1 MARPNRLAPT
11 TICSL
16 FLAPQFPSAASDFS
30 NFNCPG
36 EVRIDAVNMPQTNS
50 DEASSSINDYG
61 LPKSQITKIFKES
74 VPPGTNLQR
83 EAREALDQATVT
95 FVNYLTFMATEITTK
110 AGKKTISPNDVLTA
124 LEAMEMPDLVPT
136 LREALD
142 QFQQQKQA
150 KRAASGTKTKDTPS
164 SSTTTEPPAPSA
176 EVDEPVA
183 EFDRPATAATTNSAA
198 SASTTPVT
206 STLAGGGSATWLA
219 SVAASS
225 TNNDEVNSDE
235 EIDIMDVDDD

>member
-1 MARPNRLAPT
+1 
-11 TICSL
+11 
-16 FLAPQFPSAASDFS
+16 
-30 NFNCPG
+30 
-36 EVRIDAVNMPQTNS
+36 MPQSNN
-50 DEASSSINDYG
+50 DEDSSSINDYG

-95 FVNYLTFMATEITTK
+95 FVNYLTFMSASLFRIMFLALVMLMRTFSTGRATEITTK

-150 KRAASGTKTKDTPS
+150 KRAASGSKIKDAPTSAPS
-164 SSTTTEPPAPSA
+164 TEPPAPSA

-183 EFDRPATAATTNSAA
+183 EFDRPATAATSNSTASAA
-198 SASTTPVT
+198 TTAATATPT
-206 STLAGGGSATWLA
+206 GGGSATWLA

-225 TNNDEVNSDE
+225 TNNDDVNSDE

>member
-1 MARPNRLAPT
+1 
-11 TICSL
+11 
-16 FLAPQFPSAASDFS
+16 
-30 NFNCPG
+30 
-36 EVRIDAVNMPQTNS
+36 MPQTNN
-50 DEASSSINDYG
+50 DEDPSSINDYG
-61 LPKSQITKIFKES
+61 LPKSQIAKIFKES
-74 VPPGTNLQR
+74 VPPGTSLQR

-150 KRAASGTKTKDTPS
+150 KRAASGPKTKDVPS
-164 SSTTTEPPAPSA
+164 SAPPTEPPVPSA
-176 EVDEPVA
+176 EVDEPDA
-183 EFDRPATAATTNSAA
+183 EIDLPAATAATTNSTA
-198 SASTTPVT
+198 SAVTTAVT
-206 STLAGGGSATWLA
+206 STPARGSATWLA
-219 SVAASS
+219 SVAASPA
-225 TNNDEVNSDE
+225 NDDVNSDE